1 MAVSFYVIQNQFEV
15 QVGLGEVM
23 TVRED
28 GTIQVALRWRV
39 RSYAEEVKRLANND
53 KSMLEAL
60 RVKPFVPASQVGYP
74 GAIMELFQ

>member
-1 MAVSFYVIQNQFEV
+1 MAVSFYVIQNRFEV

-39 RSYAEEVKRLANND
+39 QGYADMVDRLANND
-53 KSMLEAL
+53 N
-60 RVKPFVPASQVGYP
+60 RH
-74 GAIMELFQ
+74 